1 MKFIHVT
8 DIHLVSPHEKLW
20 GFDTFERLDLCLTDI
35 AKFHA
40 DAQFCAISGD
50 LTERG
55 EPAAYATLKQRLA
68 KFPFETHLMLGNHD
82 SRPEYLKVFG
92 GADAFGFV
100 QHSMVRDGRHFLF
113 LDTLKGGDS
122 SAGLLDAPRRA
133 WLKSA
138 LEKSNGAATY
148 IFLHHPPFLIHHPLM
163 DLIPLEDGEGF
174 GDMLKGH
181 NVRHI
186 FFGHAHRMISGH
198 WRGISYSSLPGLC
211 HQLPLVGGSVSTV
224 YSEEPPM
231 YSVVY
236 LENEQVTVHT
246 DAFLNRSKVA
256 MADDAERGNWS

>member
-1 MKFIHVT
+1 V
-8 DIHLVSPHEKLW
+8 
-20 GFDTFERLDLCLTDI
+20 
-35 AKFHA
+35 
-40 DAQFCAISGD
+40 
-50 LTERG
+50 RG
-55 EPAAYATLKQRLA
+55 GQ
-68 KFPFETHLMLGNHD
+68 
-82 SRPEYLKVFG
+82 
-92 GADAFGFV
+92 
-100 QHSMVRDGRHFLF
+100 HFLF

-133 WLKSA
+133 WLKTA
-138 LEKSNGAATY
+138 LAQTKGAPTF

-174 GDMLKGH
+174 GDLLQGH

-236 LENEQVTVHT
+236 LEEGQLTVHT
-246 DAFLNRSKVA
+246 DAFLHRAKVA